1 MCNFSWECAIFAEQ
15 TKNNIHMKELID
27 IIKRLGVATN
37 GETVYFEPNT
47 YDFQEDIPRLEFKE
61 GKGETLTEMRIQTKD
76 NMVVVTM
83 NTETSELVLPIDT
96 SDTKLPDFL
105 QTVVN
110 LEDILRD
117 FYYGS
122 SASWDIGDY
131 ELDFLPNR
139 YFRVG
144 DKVKWNDPAIDDF
157 EPEERE
163 FQNSRIFEIYE
174 IRGEVIGIADEHGD
188 SEVFAGEL
196 EIVTRAE

>member
-1 MCNFSWECAIFAEQ
+1 
-15 TKNNIHMKELID
+15 MKELID

-37 GETVYFEPNT
+37 GETVYFEPST
-47 YDFQEDIPRLEFKE
+47 YDFQEDIPRLEFRE
-61 GKGETLTEMRIQTKD
+61 GKGETLTAMRIQTKD
-76 NMVVVTM
+76 NMVVVTLD
-83 NTETSELVLPIDT
+83 TETSEQVLPFST
-96 SDTKLPDFL
+96 SDTELPDFL

-110 LEDILRD
+110 LEDILQD

-163 FQNSRIFEIYE
+163 FQNARIFEIYE
-174 IRGEVIGIADEHGD
+174 IKGEVIGIADEYGD

>member
-1 MCNFSWECAIFAEQ
+1 
-15 TKNNIHMKELID
+15 MKELID

-37 GETVYFEPNT
+37 GETVYFDPST
-47 YDFQEDIPRLEFKE
+47 YDFQEDIPRLEFRE
-61 GKGETLTEMRIQTKD
+61 GKGETLTAMRIQTKD
-76 NMVVVTM
+76 NMVVVTLD
-83 NTETSELVLPIDT
+83 TETSEQVLPFST
-96 SDTKLPDFL
+96 SDTELPEFL

-110 LEDILRD
+110 LEDILQD

-122 SASWDIGDY
+122 SA
-131 ELDFLPNR
+131 R

-163 FQNSRIFEIYE
+163 FQNARIFEIYE
-174 IRGEVIGIADEHGD
+174 IKGEVIGIADEYGD